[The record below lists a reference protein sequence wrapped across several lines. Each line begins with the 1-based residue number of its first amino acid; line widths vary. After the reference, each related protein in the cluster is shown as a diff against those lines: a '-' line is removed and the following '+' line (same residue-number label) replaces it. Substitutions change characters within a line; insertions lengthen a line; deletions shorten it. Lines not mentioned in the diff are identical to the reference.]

1 MNAGGVK
8 NKRRRET
15 RKVYADRNRYK
26 HSILKVPN
34 VEFDAS
40 VTVDSANAALG
51 FDINAV
57 TVLQC
62 QKPNIEFSFAS
73 CNKDSYSI
81 STLGYDLTFDLSVH

>member
-15 RKVYADRNRYK
+15 RKVKADRNRYK
-26 HSILKVPN
+26 HLTLKVPD
-34 VEFDAS
+34 VEFDVS
-40 VTVDSANAALG
+40 VTVDSANASLG

-57 TVLQC
+57 IVIQC

-73 CNKDSYSI
+73 YDKDSYSI
-81 STLGYDLTFDLSVH
+81 STLGYHLTFDLSVH